1 MTHPEHNHPPLNA
14 PSIGA
19 TPAAP
24 SDQSVDSQT
33 SGKVPVVK
41 AEAQLPSQGVAPEPT
56 QGEAP
61 VPAPPVKPPV
71 KQDEHRLKQAAQVAH
86 KPSTDGVANP
96 TGYNDCALAGG
107 SNPQSPELISKLK
120 SAKKGKPKRR
130 DNHVSIRLTDEEW
143 DVLEK
148 FMSLTGMTLS
158 EALRAIIL
166 AFASNGGSVYLRPK
180 SPPSQLE
187 DLLGELSK
195 WRKEFS
201 KAKPRLNIPTPAS
214 DKERHAEVTKWREE
228 SDRLLKTIPK
238 LEELVRLALGVMTSL
253 TTERVRQI
261 KDGYTTLGGWKA
273 SFETKKNAASVEFLQ
288 ALMDLLADAG
298 FKPQQK
304 R

>member
-1 MTHPEHNHPPLNA
+1 
-14 PSIGA
+14 
-19 TPAAP
+19 
-24 SDQSVDSQT
+24 
-33 SGKVPVVK
+33 
-41 AEAQLPSQGVAPEPT
+41 
-56 QGEAP
+56 
-61 VPAPPVKPPV
+61 
-71 KQDEHRLKQAAQVAH
+71 
-86 KPSTDGVANP
+86 
-96 TGYNDCALAGG
+96 
-107 SNPQSPELISKLK
+107 
-120 SAKKGKPKRR
+120 
-130 DNHVSIRLTDEEW
+130 
-143 DVLEK
+143 
-148 FMSLTGMTLS
+148 MSLTGMTLS